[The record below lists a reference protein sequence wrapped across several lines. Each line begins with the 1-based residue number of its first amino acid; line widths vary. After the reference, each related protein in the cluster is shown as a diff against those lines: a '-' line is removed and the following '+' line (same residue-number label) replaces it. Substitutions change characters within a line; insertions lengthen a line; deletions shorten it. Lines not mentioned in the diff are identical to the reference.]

1 MLRGQEHRISPIL
14 TEMRKLQSEL
24 SPFTA
29 ESLLTSIMERDIVRE
44 AMLRQMEMYPV
55 WLCPVAPGPAFR
67 HGEVGWIS
75 ENHTATF
82 IDTFPYTQW
91 FNLLGCPAAV
101 VPVGQSSERL
111 PIGVQLA
118 GRPWE
123 EELVLA
129 VASAIEEDFGYKPPP
144 IG

>member
-1 MLRGQEHRISPIL
+1 
-14 TEMRKLQSEL
+14 
-24 SPFTA
+24 
-29 ESLLTSIMERDIVRE
+29 
-44 AMLRQMEMYPV
+44 
-55 WLCPVAPGPAFR
+55 
-67 HGEVGWIS
+67 
-75 ENHTATF
+75 
-82 IDTFPYTQW
+82 
-91 FNLLGCPAAV
+91 V